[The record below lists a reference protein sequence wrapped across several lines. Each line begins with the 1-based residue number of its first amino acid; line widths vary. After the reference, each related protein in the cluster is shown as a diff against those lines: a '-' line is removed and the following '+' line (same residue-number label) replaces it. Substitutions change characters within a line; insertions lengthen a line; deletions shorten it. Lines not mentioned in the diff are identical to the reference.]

1 LPHSPFSPRSLAP
14 GTPAA
19 LLLDFLDR
27 VKNLA
32 RKVGIEGLYYITHF
46 GNVVSILQ
54 NGILSHDLV
63 EKKEINFTPIY
74 NREIVNLRSTK
85 VVQGDKTLW
94 NFANLYFQ
102 PRNPMLYSLKYLRNE
117 IAILCIKRNILDRQ
131 DISIATGNAAHRNS
145 KILPI
150 EEGKQYLPMIRD
162 EIDKEWWNAEDGSK
176 RKIMAECLVPEF
188 VPAKF
193 IHSIYVAHDEA
204 RKNLEKVIIDSGISN
219 SPELVVEP
227 KKFFLDDW
235 RASLTSNID
244 MIRGDMFFSDKQTM
258 TISVN
263 CVGAMGRGLASTAK
277 YRFPDLYVK
286 YQDACKHNDLQIG
299 KPFLYKRESSIF
311 NELADLDFCRV
322 NQNYYHTW
330 FLLFPTKRHW
340 KNKADIHGI
349 EKGLQWILDNYK
361 NKGIESLAL
370 PALGCGLGQLEW
382 QDVGRLMCKYITAMD
397 IPVAIYLPGDR
408 ELSKDLLSPKFLL

>member
-1 LPHSPFSPRSLAP
+1 MENGELPHSPFSPRSLAP

-63 EKKEINFTPIY
+63 EKKKINFTPIY

-102 PRNPMLYSLKYLRNE
+102 PRNPMLYSLKDIRNE

-131 DISIATGNAAHRNS
+131 NILIATGNAAHRNY

-150 EEGKQYLPMIRD
+150 KEGKQYLSKIRD
-162 EIDKEWWNAEDGSK
+162 EIDKEWWNAEDGSQ

-204 RKNLEKVIIDSGISN
+204 RKN
-219 SPELVVEP
+219 
-227 KKFFLDDW
+227 
-235 RASLTSNID
+235 
-244 MIRGDMFFSDKQTM
+244 
-258 TISVN
+258 
-263 CVGAMGRGLASTAK
+263 
-277 YRFPDLYVK
+277 
-286 YQDACKHNDLQIG
+286 
-299 KPFLYKRESSIF
+299 
-311 NELADLDFCRV
+311 
-322 NQNYYHTW
+322 
-330 FLLFPTKRHW
+330 
-340 KNKADIHGI
+340 
-349 EKGLQWILDNYK
+349 
-361 NKGIESLAL
+361 
-370 PALGCGLGQLEW
+370 
-382 QDVGRLMCKYITAMD
+382 
-397 IPVAIYLPGDR
+397 
-408 ELSKDLLSPKFLL
+408 